1 MTLEQY
7 ANIAEILGVTIAII
21 TVGFLALQI
30 QQSNKLMAGEAQRA
44 RSQYAG
50 QAMSAIAE
58 NGELAAIMVKDVNGE
73 TLNAVE
79 ALRMKW
85 MWMRQMWGYQTSF
98 QQLPREEIEPAANI
112 FRRNFG
118 LWEYVFSDQDGRTRA
133 RWSQCTDLPHDGEK
147 DVC

>member
-7 ANIAEILGVTIAII
+7 ANIAEILGVTIVII

-79 ALRMKW
+79 ELRMKW
-85 MWMRQMWGYQTSF
+85 MWMRHLWGYQTSF
-98 QQLPREEIEPAANI
+98 QQLPREEIEPAANF
-112 FRRNFG
+112 FRRNFETMPFFRTA
-118 LWEYVFSDQDGRTRA
+118 WEQNREGFQRDFVQYMEENVFNR
-133 RWSQCTDLPHDGEK
+133 
-147 DVC
+147 

>member
-7 ANIAEILGVTIAII
+7 ANIAEILGVTIVII

-30 QQSNKLMAGEAQRA
+30 KQSNKLMAGEAQRA

-58 NGELAAIMVKDVNGE
+58 NGELATIMVKDVNGE

-79 ALRMKW
+79 AMRMKW
-85 MWMRQMWGYQTSF
+85 MWMRHLWGYQTSF
-98 QQLPREEIEPAANI
+98 QQLPREEIEPAANF
-112 FRRNFG
+112 FRRNFETMPFFRTA
-118 LWEYVFSDQDGRTRA
+118 WEQLREGFQRDFVQYMEENVFNR
-133 RWSQCTDLPHDGEK
+133 
-147 DVC
+147 